1 MKRKY
6 YIQKIDR
13 RRNVVVLCEVW
24 LWHGVTCITFC
35 ENPIK

>member
-6 YIQKIDR
+6 YIQKIDLR
-13 RRNVVVLCEVW
+13 RDVVVLREVW
-24 LWHGVTCITFC
+24 IWRGTKVITFC